1 MIAERRDLKWE
12 KSKAGEP
19 IHTLDRIPP
28 CIYSANAFGANQ
40 LTAFADP
47 PEFFRDET
55 QTLTWDLPA
64 ASVSV
69 WPYEEMYGD
78 DMKKP
83 EGIYDYEKRRES
95 AKAFFD
101 ALTVNKTLIFY
112 YTNYSNPLSQDE
124 AKRYL
129 LIGLSRLK
137 KRATNSSTEVAH
149 NECASDSEEVL
160 SGNAS

>member
-1 MIAERRDLKWE
+1 
-12 KSKAGEP
+12 
-19 IHTLDRIPP
+19 
-28 CIYSANAFGANQ
+28 Q

-137 KRATNSSTEVAH
+137 KKGDELVYRGCSQRVRERFGGGFVWQR
-149 NECASDSEEVL
+149 VL
-160 SGNAS
+160 TSHYPDEGFRLPY